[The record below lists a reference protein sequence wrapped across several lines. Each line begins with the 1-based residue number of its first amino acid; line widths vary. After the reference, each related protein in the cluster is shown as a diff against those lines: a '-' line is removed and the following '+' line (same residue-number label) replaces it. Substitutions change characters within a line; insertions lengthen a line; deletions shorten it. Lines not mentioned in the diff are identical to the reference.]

1 LNLRNDEFRQLSV
14 FVSVVLI
21 IVLGFSYLMFGV
33 AGVRVVLGIIFISL
47 PFYLILNKF
56 ELTDGEKFV
65 FSILLGLTIFP
76 SIVYL
81 VGLVISFR
89 LAIAI
94 TFVILLAAFIAI
106 QR

>member
-1 LNLRNDEFRQLSV
+1 MNDEFKQ
-14 FVSVVLI
+14 F
-21 IVLGFSYLMFGV
+21 IVLFSVILITVLAFSYLMFGAV
-33 AGVRVVLGIIFISL
+33 GVRVVLGIIFISL